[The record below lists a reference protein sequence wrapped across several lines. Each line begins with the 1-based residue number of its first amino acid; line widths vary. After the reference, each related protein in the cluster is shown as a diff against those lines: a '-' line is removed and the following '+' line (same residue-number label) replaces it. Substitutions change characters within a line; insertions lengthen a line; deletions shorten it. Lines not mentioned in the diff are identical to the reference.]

1 MNRLTVRP
9 TGQLQGEISVPGDKS
24 ITHRAILLAAVAEG
38 TTTIRHY
45 LPADDCLRTL
55 SATEALGGVV
65 RRESAPDRVLRITG
79 VGAGPLREPDGLLH
93 LGNSGTSLRLLTGL
107 LAGQPIVSILTGDAS
122 LRRRPMRRLIEPLR
136 QMGANIYGW
145 GGGERAPV
153 VVNGRQPLR
162 AIEAKL
168 PVASAQLKSA
178 LLLAALFAEGTT
190 TVTEPACSRDHTERI
205 LPQFGVTIE
214 GGDGRVSLRG
224 GQRLR
229 AAQIDVPGDLSSAAF
244 LIVAATLV
252 RGGDVRLLTVGV
264 NPTRTGVL
272 DVLKGMGAHI
282 VIHCER
288 DVGGE
293 PVADLVVRHASLN
306 GVTITGERIVTL
318 IDEFP
323 IVCVAA
329 ALAQGETIVRDAQ
342 ELRVKESDRIAVMVT
357 ELRKFGVEIE
367 ERADGVRIIGGK
379 PLIGTV
385 CQSHGDHRVAM
396 ALAVAGLVAQG
407 ETIIEEVDCIETS
420 FPGFAEHIRQLGGD
434 IAVTR
439 G

>member
-55 SATEALGGVV
+55 SATEALGGVI

-272 DVLKGMGAHI
+272 DVLKEMGAHI
-282 VIHCER
+282 VINCER

-293 PVADLVVRHASLN
+293 PIVA
-306 GVTITGERIVTL
+306 L

-407 ETIIEEVDCIETS
+407 ETVIEEVDCIETS